1 MFRLKNNNIVTE
13 SGQDAFDVDK
23 KTQNIIVNK
32 LNGKDKQIWTILYVD
47 EDKPD
52 PVKGELNE
60 FFGIKVETGFHIIS
74 KMGSGRFLDLID
86 NRLVIKTPNGF
97 KTQEWYFDQTT
108 KTIKS
113 ASNDLSWDIMKN
125 GIESGMQVYNT
136 NSQWW

>member
-1 MFRLKNNNIVTE
+1 
-13 SGQDAFDVDK
+13 
-23 KTQNIIVNK
+23 
-32 LNGKDKQIWTILYVD
+32 
-47 EDKPD
+47 
-52 PVKGELNE
+52 
-60 FFGIKVETGFHIIS
+60 
-74 KMGSGRFLDLID
+74 MGSGRFLDLID